1 LQLLVHGRRIPN
13 AEMMARIDAVDA
25 NTIKRVADRFIYDKV
40 RHQALRSLIVLS
52 PSCQQ
57 IVDVR
62 QGARKAIEKI
72 CKSFR
77 FFFVRMELKGIATS

>member
-1 LQLLVHGRRIPN
+1 MHGRRIPN

-40 RHQALRSLIVLS
+40 RHQPQRSLVVLS

-57 IVDVR
+57 IVDVS
-62 QGARKAIEKI
+62 QGPRKPIEKI
-72 CKSFR
+72 CESFES
-77 FFFVRMELKGIATS
+77 FLHGIESKGIATS